1 MGTRAS
7 SLLDP
12 VADLRRRFA
21 ARPRAPR
28 DSRMLRRTV
37 QRWWTEQ
44 GLAEHPASVGKRVAL
59 ALIEQSGTE
68 DKQAG
73 VLVLAELLADELRLA
88 DLTSFAGLFEA
99 GRLVD
104 GTVVD
109 AFAVK
114 VLGTLL
120 GRVRGRQEVARSL
133 AQWRH
138 AESAWQRRAV
148 CVAFTSLA
156 PHGDEAITGF
166 TQLAFTVCS
175 TIVWSPDRID
185 QTGVGWLLRELSR
198 AEPTRVE
205 AFVRRHARFM
215 SREAIR
221 QSIEKLPAARQA
233 DLLAHW
239 KRATTLRR

>member
-1 MGTRAS
+1 MATRAPGS
-7 SLLDP
+7 LDP
-12 VADLRRRFA
+12 IADLRRRLA
-21 ARPRAPR
+21 GRPGVRRATR
-28 DSRMLRRTV
+28 SLRSTV
-37 QRWWTEQ
+37 ERWWAEQ
-44 GLAEHPASVGKRVAL
+44 GLAEHPASVGKRIGL
-59 ALIEQSGTE
+59 ALLEQTGAD

-73 VLVLAELLADELRLA
+73 VLVLAELLGDELRVA
-88 DLTSFAGLFEA
+88 DVAAFASLFEA
-99 GRLVD
+99 GWLVD
-104 GTVVD
+104 GTLVD

-120 GRVRGRQEVARSL
+120 RRVRSRGEVTRAL

-138 AESAWQRRAV
+138 AESPWQRRAV

-156 PHGDEAITGF
+156 PQGDEAVAGF

-215 SREAIR
+215 SREAMR
-221 QSIEKLPAARQA
+221 HSIEKLPAARQA

-239 KRATTLRR
+239 KRATTIRR